1 MTGSDRISDRLDD
14 SLTVSKAIERLF
26 DSVPFGVLVS
36 TEDGT
41 IVFANDVVSATL
53 AYSPAEL
60 IGSSISRGVGDP
72 EARTEGNPWAGFWQS
87 PESAARATTRQMV
100 PARRQD
106 GVVVPVDVGI
116 HGVTDGTM
124 WLAVASVSDAIDRVS
139 LQEHLAALS
148 AERAGFQ
155 RLVVDIAEQ
164 IVSVEAAAVDETI
177 VDSLRRIGEALD
189 LDRAIV

>member
-53 AYSPAEL
+53 AYSPGEL
-60 IGSSISRGVGDP
+60 IGLSISRVFGDA
-72 EARTEGNPWAGFWQS
+72 EARTEGDPWAGFWQS
-87 PESAARATTRQMV
+87 PESAARATRQMV

-106 GVVVPVDVGI
+106 GVVV
-116 HGVTDGTM
+116 
-124 WLAVASVSDAIDRVS
+124 
-139 LQEHLAALS
+139 
-148 AERAGFQ
+148 
-155 RLVVDIAEQ
+155 
-164 IVSVEAAAVDETI
+164 
-177 VDSLRRIGEALD
+177 
-189 LDRAIV
+189 